1 VGAMSRSAPVT
12 LSGFAF
18 PVVASAGAEDR
29 ARGIAARTQGAH
41 RWMTGVFGFSPLV
54 KLNVLDPDDWA
65 ELARRKVY
73 GFPHPGADR
82 ITIFVAA
89 TDSPLFDSALEL
101 LLDDLPASER
111 PTFDMVYGSPP
122 ELGRFVDLLSLHE
135 LAHLFH
141 LQVPFDIPR
150 RWVQELF
157 CNVALQGYL
166 AEEEPDQL
174 PVLETLARAAL
185 YIRPERMAVRELERM
200 DDADEL
206 NYAWY
211 EFRLHAAAIGIW
223 QVGGRDLL
231 RRTYDR
237 LHTDFTAG
245 VTTDLDSIH
254 PGFGDVERSWPA

>member
-1 VGAMSRSAPVT
+1 
-12 LSGFAF
+12 
-18 PVVASAGAEDR
+18 
-29 ARGIAARTQGAH
+29 
-41 RWMTGVFGFSPLV
+41 MTGVFGFSPVV
-54 KLNVLDPDDWA
+54 KLNVLGPNDWA

-73 GFPHPGADR
+73 GFPHPGADG

-89 TDSPLFDSALEL
+89 TDSPLFDRALEI

-111 PTFDMVYGSPP
+111 PTFDLVYGSPP
-122 ELGRFVDLLSLHE
+122 QLGRFVDLLSLHE

-141 LQVPFDIPR
+141 LQVQFDIPR

-166 AEEEPDQL
+166 AEQEPDRL

-185 YIRPERMAVRELERM
+185 HIHPERMAVRELDLM
-200 DDADEL
+200 DEADEL

-211 EFRLHAAAIGIW
+211 EFRLHASAIDIW
-223 QVGGRDLL
+223 QAGGRALL
-231 RRTYDR
+231 RRMYER

-245 VTTDLDSIH
+245 VATDLASIH
-254 PGFGDVERSWPA
+254 PSIGDVERRWPSKVSNVRRWSN

>member
-1 VGAMSRSAPVT
+1 MTRSALIT
-12 LSGFAF
+12 LSGFSF

-29 ARGIAARTQGAH
+29 ARGIAARTERAH

-54 KLNVLDPDDWA
+54 KLHVLGPDDWA
-65 ELARRKVY
+65 DLARRSVY
-73 GFPHPGADR
+73 GFPHPGADG
-82 ITIFVAA
+82 IAIFVAA
-89 TDSPLFDSALEL
+89 TDSPLFDSALEIL
-101 LLDDLPASER
+101 LADLPASER
-111 PTFDMVYGSPP
+111 PAFDAVYGSPP

-166 AEEEPDQL
+166 AEVEPDQL

-185 YIRPERMAVRELERM
+185 HIRPDRMPVHELERM

-206 NYAWY
+206 NYSWY
-211 EFRLHAAAIGIW
+211 EFQLHTAAIGIW
-223 QVGGRDLL
+223 QAGGRDLL
-231 RRTYDR
+231 RRMYDR

-245 VTTDLDSIH
+245 VATDLDSIH
-254 PGFGDVERSWPA
+254 STIGDVERGWPA